1 MKTAGVLLTLAVG
14 LLVAAGLAT
23 LSSLSVYDRIGTGS
37 FNRQWTWILI
47 GLAPALVL
55 AAVDYRRLRMAGWAL
70 FGLVLVLLVL
80 ARIPGIGRVRNG
92 AWRWIDIGPFDLQP
106 SELGKLALI
115 LVLAAYVDR
124 FQRVMGTLRHGLLV
138 PALLVGPLL
147 ALVLFGKDYGTT
159 ALLGAVA
166 GTMLLVGGTR
176 LRHLAL
182 PAVAGV
188 LALAAAVV
196 ADPLRSRRIEA
207 WLHPEQHSKGVAHQA
222 IQSVIALGSGGPF
235 GRGLGEGVH
244 KRGFVPE
251 QHTDFIFS
259 AIGEEAGLVGTL
271 AVILAY
277 LLILGAGIGIACRA
291 RETFGMLVAF
301 GASFTIALQAFI
313 NIGVVTAVLPNK
325 GIALPFVSYGGSSM
339 VSMLALVGLLFSVA
353 RHAVPVRDEELP
365 AEDRDTAA
373 NPFARP

>member
-14 LLVAAGLAT
+14 LLIAAGLAT
-23 LSSLSVYDRIGTGS
+23 LSSLSVFAPIGTRS
-37 FNRQWTWILI
+37 FDRQWLWLLV
-47 GLAPALVL
+47 GLVPALVL
-55 AAVDYRRLRMAGWAL
+55 AVMDYRRLRVAGW
-70 FGLVLVLLVL
+70 GLLGVVLVLLVL
-80 ARIPGIGRVRNG
+80 ARIPGIGRERAG
-92 AWRWIDIGPFDLQP
+92 AWRWIDLGPFDLQP

-115 LVLAAYVDR
+115 LALAAYADR
-124 FQRVMGTLRHGLLV
+124 FQRVMGTFRHGLLV
-138 PALLVGPLL
+138 PAIFVGPLL
-147 ALVLFGKDYGTT
+147 ALVLYGKDYGTT

-166 GTMLLVGGTR
+166 GALLLVGGTR

-182 PAVAGV
+182 PALAGV
-188 LALAAAVV
+188 LALAAAVAV
-196 ADPLRSRRIEA
+196 DPVRFRRIEA
-207 WLHPEQHSKGVAHQA
+207 WLHPEQHVQGAAHQS

-251 QHTDFIFS
+251 QHTDFILS

-277 LLILGAGIGIACRA
+277 LLILGAGVGIAWRA
-291 RETFGMLVAF
+291 RDTFGMLVAF
-301 GASFTIALQAFI
+301 GATFTIALQACF

-353 RHAVPVRDEELP
+353 RHAAPAGDEELP
-365 AEDRDTAA
+365 AEDEGAAA